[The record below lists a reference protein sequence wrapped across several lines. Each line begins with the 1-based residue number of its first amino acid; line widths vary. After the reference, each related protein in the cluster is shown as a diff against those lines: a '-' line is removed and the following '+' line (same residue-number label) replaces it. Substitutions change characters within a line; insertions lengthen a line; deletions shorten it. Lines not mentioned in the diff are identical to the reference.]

1 MSDESAEIDR
11 LRDHWHE
18 LRTAVDHT
26 GVSVAVIQERQKG
39 LGEQM
44 GRIETSVTTCVDLLR
59 AQNGRIGTIEQL
71 TARLDERTPSGKAGG
86 AWGGGLGTLGG
97 LVGGFVA
104 GLFKPG
110 A

>member
-44 GRIETSVTTCVDLLR
+44 GRIEASVVTCVELLQR
-59 AQNGRIGTIEQL
+59 QNGRLGTVEQL
-71 TARLDERTPSGKAGG
+71 AARLDERMPSGRSGG
-86 AWGGGLGTLGG
+86 LWGGI
-97 LVGGFVA
+97 VGGVITGA
-104 GLFKPG
+104 GVVYQLIKGGP
-110 A
+110 